1 MRVFKNAWFVKFAR
15 KERIRDDEL
24 IAAVRRAQD
33 GLIDADLGGEV
44 IKQRIA
50 RQGQG
55 KSGGYRSLVFFRRGS
70 RAVFAF
76 AFAKNAQAN
85 ISAADERDLKA
96 AAKIV
101 LSLTDAEMD
110 ELVRRKVMEEL
121 EGHGKG

>member
-15 KERIRDDEL
+15 KAHIRDEEL
-24 IAAVRRAQD
+24 LSAVRRAQD

-55 KSGGYRSLVFFRRGS
+55 KSSGYRSLILFRKGS

-76 AFAKNAQAN
+76 AFAKNVQAN
-85 ISAADERDLKA
+85 IGAADERDLKA

-101 LSLTDAEMD
+101 LSLSDAEMD
-110 ELVRRKVMEEL
+110 ELVRRKVMQEVKDHEQ
-121 EGHGKG
+121 G